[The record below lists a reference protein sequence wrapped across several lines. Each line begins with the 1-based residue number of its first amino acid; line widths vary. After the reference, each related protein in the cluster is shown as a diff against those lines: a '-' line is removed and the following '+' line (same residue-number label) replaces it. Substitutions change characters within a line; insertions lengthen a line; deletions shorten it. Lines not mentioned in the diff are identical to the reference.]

1 MDNPMEMTVKR
12 KQTAQEKYQAVI
24 LAAIAFLVFSAL
36 FDLRKQMGYFGILA
50 FAAAIA
56 LVVGM
61 IFYLLRF
68 IIDYTYKLEDGVL
81 TVTRIT
87 NKKKSEEMARI
98 ALNLMDDTYPFEY
111 GKYEQALY
119 DRVMFAS
126 EIKDHPS
133 NRAIEYTQAGERIL
147 LVITPTPEFDR
158 AITGEPEPQPEG
170 ETPELTGE
178 GNQISGAG
186 LPEDQAGFKKDGAPD
201 DGRDRV

>member
-1 MDNPMEMTVKR
+1 MENPMEMTVKR
-12 KQTAQEKYQAVI
+12 KQTPQEKYQAVI
-24 LAAIAFLVFSAL
+24 LAAIAFLIFSAL

-68 IIDYTYKLEDGVL
+68 IIDYHYRLEDGVL
-81 TVTRIT
+81 TVIRIT
-87 NKKKSEEMARI
+87 NKKKTEEMARI
-98 ALNLMDDTYPFEY
+98 SLNHIDDTYPFDLE
-111 GKYEQALY
+111 KYEQALY
-119 DRVMFAS
+119 DRVMLAC
-126 EIKDHPS
+126 EIKTNPN

-170 ETPELTGE
+170 EEQQQELPGE
-178 GNQISGAG
+178 DAAEAG
-186 LPEDQAGFKKDGAPD
+186 GQDEA
-201 DGRDRV
+201 